1 LILVGTLLAMLLG
14 APVGAADAPVPTHA
28 VGDKVGFG
36 TTTDLGAAAAPILQL
51 IRAADQNDP
60 NITFHELSFAG
71 TFDLWSTTEVVGKS
85 ADAYSI
91 RTNSALGFKI
101 DYVVNVTSTKFPK
114 AGTYPGNARSGVCL
128 PGSFDVATET
138 IVADVNITYLLASTG
153 LASWTVAEFALRGG
167 ETNTSVELGGTAIYH
182 NVPYFELNQTA
193 CTFTV
198 SYISADTTPSADVHL
213 DLQTAYTPA
222 LDVFAFPIRDGET
235 WPVNSS
241 LTQGGHI
248 RGTVDVGGLTPDQE
262 QEFFMHLNHAFESA
276 GLSASG
282 LSAFPIDLENVT
294 IMAGLTPLLK
304 DGVIHDATFPVNL
317 GLRARE
323 TKMTLADGNLH
334 TVFLV
339 SDSTLGLC
347 SQVYSPDDGFVVGVR
362 CEFQGFPFF
371 ELPNVPPATA
381 EQHIADTKRDYS
393 LSPTASTGGPEVV
406 ANFFLKPPFL
416 GILMIAAVA
425 LLVTG
430 ILVRRRMKPP
440 AGMPPMPPMPPEAPP
455 PGPP

>member
-1 LILVGTLLAMLLG
+1 VVLLLVGTLLAMLLG

-28 VGDKVGFG
+28 IGDKVGFG
-36 TTTDLGAAAAPILQL
+36 TTKDLGAAAAPILQL
-51 IRAADQNDP
+51 IRNADENDP

-91 RTNSALGFKI
+91 RTNSALGLKL

-114 AGTYPGNARSGVCL
+114 AGTYPGNRSSGVCL
-128 PGSFDVATET
+128 PESFDVTTET

-153 LASWTVAEFALRGG
+153 LASWTVAEFALRGS

-198 SYISADTTPSADVHL
+198 SYISVDTTPSADVQV
-213 DLQTAYTPA
+213 DLQSAYTPA
-222 LDVFAFPIRDGET
+222 LDVFAFPIRDGGET
-235 WPVNSS
+235 WSVNSS
-241 LTQGGHI
+241 LTQGGQI

-262 QEFFMHLNHAFESA
+262 GEFFEHLNHAFESA

-304 DGVIHDATFPVNL
+304 DGVIHDTTFPVNL
-317 GLRARE
+317 ALQARQSDFR
-323 TKMTLADGNLH
+323 LADGNLH
-334 TVFLV
+334 PVFLI
-339 SDSTLGLC
+339 SDTSFGLC
-347 SQVYSPDDGFVVGVR
+347 SQVYSPEVGFVVGVR
-362 CEFQGFPFF
+362 CEFAGITFF

-393 LSPTASTGGPEVV
+393 LSPATSTGGLEAVS
-406 ANFFLKPPFL
+406 NFFLKAPFF

-440 AGMPPMPPMPPEAPP
+440 AAMPPMPPEAPP
-455 PGPP
+455 PGSP